1 MRKILCKTVLP
12 ILITLTT
19 LTTFTACSNQNNSKI
34 ENTDYKKMYEDV
46 LKDQAPIIKDITFKT
61 MDGKPIKKNAKW
73 YMLDK
78 QVKITIT
85 LEGNCQYVDLFV
97 TPAGTET
104 SKMQKLI
111 EEVDT
116 NKNVAEYIWN
126 VPDDTLGHFNIIAY
140 NKNVGRKSDF
150 YNVASR
156 KTLNNSQ

>member
-34 ENTDYKKMYEDV
+34 ENTDYKKMYED
-46 LKDQAPIIKDITFKT
+46 
-61 MDGKPIKKNAKW
+61 
-73 YMLDK
+73 
-78 QVKITIT
+78 
-85 LEGNCQYVDLFV
+85 CQYVDLFV
-97 TPAGTET
+97 TPTGSGTYKE
-104 SKMQKLI
+104 QQLI
-111 EEVDT
+111 EEIDVIQ
-116 NKNVAEYIWN
+116 NVAEYIWN